1 MFGYFGSKY
10 RDAGLY
16 QPPMF
21 DVIVEPFAGAAA
33 YAMHWLTLRTSA
45 RCVLIEKD
53 PAIAALWRRLL
64 AMEPADVLALP
75 DVNAGDRCR
84 EPLVALCK
92 AHPSKHAAE
101 VFTVTDWIAPV
112 WPHHRRRIAST
123 LARVKGR
130 VEIIEG
136 DYTDAPTIEASWF
149 IDPPYQHQGH
159 VYRHGSKGIDY
170 QALAEWCR
178 TRPGHVQVCESA
190 PADWMDFRHHHSH
203 RTQSNVI
210 TSELVW
216 ESHPPLTLFDER
228 REQ

>member
-10 RDAGLY
+10 RVAGLY
-16 QPPMF
+16 QPPMY
-21 DVIVEPFAGAAA
+21 DVIMEPFAGAAA
-33 YAMHWLTLRTSA
+33 YAMHWITRRPSA

-75 DVNAGDRCR
+75 DVEAGERTN
-84 EPLVALCK
+84 EIMVPAVTGAAGVFAVASSGSCVVSPWMAK
-92 AHPSKHAAE
+92 R
-101 VFTVTDWIAPV
+101 
-112 WPHHRRRIAST
+112 WPGQRRRIAGT

-136 DYTDAPTIEASWF
+136 DYTDAPTIEATWF

-159 VYRHGSKGIDY
+159 MYRHGSEGIDY
-170 QALAEWCR
+170 TQLGDWCR

-190 PADWMDFRHHHSH
+190 PADWMPFRHHHSH
-203 RTQSNVI
+203 HTQSHAF

-216 ESHPPLTLFDER
+216 ETHPPLTLFDD
-228 REQ
+228 Q